1 MTANKP
7 LSEQYHE
14 VARRWVDSDAAAS
27 ILEEAKSATLSQ
39 MMLAYPLFAVNKS
52 EMTVKAS
59 PQWRDYLTKMVE
71 ARKNA
76 NYLKVQMEML
86 KMRHSE
92 WQSEEANRRAEMKLS

>member
-1 MTANKP
+1 MSNKP

-14 VARRWVDSDAAAS
+14 VAIRWVDADAAAS

-52 EMTVKAS
+52 EMTVKSS
-59 PQWRDYLTKMVE
+59 PQWRDYLTKMVD

-76 NYLKVQMEML
+76 NYLKVQMEYL
-86 KMRHSE
+86 RMRFSE
-92 WQSEEANRRAEMKLS
+92 NQSEEATERAKMKL